1 MITWLIKL
9 GTVAGSLTAIGALW
23 IALGGPIPATSADI
37 KRLDRQQTETA
48 IDVYNTKLRSLLM
61 LAPTENTPAYQ
72 AWKEELDQTREQIK
86 RAEDRKIE
94 LSK

>member
-1 MITWLIKL
+1 MIRWLIKL

-23 IALGGPIPATSADI
+23 VALGGPTPATSADI

-48 IDVYNTKLRSLLM
+48 IDVYNTKLRSLPVI
-61 LAPTENTPAYQ
+61 APAENTPAYQ

>member
-1 MITWLIKL
+1 VAHQTWHRGWLTH
-9 GTVAGSLTAIGALW
+9 GDWSTVGCSGWTN
-23 IALGGPIPATSADI
+23 SADI

-48 IDVYNTKLRSLLM
+48 IDVYNTKLRSLLVI
-61 LAPTENTPAYQ
+61 APAENTPAYQ
-72 AWKEELDQTREQIK
+72 AWKEEFDQTREQIK